1 MAIKR
6 YAGDKLV
13 GLSSDTKPTN
23 VPDGANFYETNTL
36 DQYILTGGTWVK
48 LGSGTVTGVT
58 GTAPIVSSGGAT
70 PALSISAATTSA
82 AGSMSSADK
91 TKLDGIASGAQVN
104 VATNLSQGTR
114 TTTTVLLDS
123 STGTSA
129 TLDIATTSLA
139 GVMSSAD
146 KTKLDGIA
154 TGATA
159 ITNLDSL
166 TDVVVASP
174 TTGQVLKYN
183 GTNWVNDTDATGSGG
198 GEGITTGKAI
208 AMAMIFG

>member
-23 VPDGANFYETNTL
+23 IPDGANFYETNTL
-36 DQYILTGGTWVK
+36 DEYILTGGAWVK
-48 LGSGTVTGVT
+48 LGVSGTVTSVT
-58 GTAPIVSSGGAT
+58 GTAPIVSSGGVT

-82 AGSMSSADK
+82 AGSMSSSDK
-91 TKLDGIASGAQVN
+91 TKLDGIASGA
-104 VATNLSQGTR
+104 
-114 TTTTVLLDS
+114 
-123 STGTSA
+123 
-129 TLDIATTSLA
+129 
-139 GVMSSAD
+139 
-146 KTKLDGIA
+146 
-154 TGATA
+154 TA

-166 TDVVVASP
+166 SDVVVASP
-174 TTGQVLKYN
+174 TSGQVLKYN

-198 GEGITTGKAI
+198 GITTGKAI